1 MNDELAMIE
10 KEYEPTYVTVR
21 GAAKRA
27 CCAVQTIWIWIDKGL
42 PAKKIRREPG
52 MPGRQEIT
60 MIDIED
66 LDDFLARRYSKKNTR

>member
-1 MNDELAMIE
+1 MNDEFARIE
-10 KEYEPTYVTVR
+10 KAYEPTFVTVR
-21 GAAKRA
+21 GAARIA
-27 CCAVQTIWIWIDKGL
+27 CCTSETIRNWIEQGL

-66 LDDFLARRYSKKNTR
+66 LDDFKAKKYAKK